1 MIAMLY
7 KCFFDDFKEEMTYQ
21 YGYDSS
27 AEINEELVYG
37 ETRDVDNNECSL
49 CGFKGKTSGGL
60 KTHVGRKHRYK
71 DKTLWEMQICSMK
84 KKEVKDI
91 HCV

>member
-1 MIAMLY
+1 
-7 KCFFDDFKEEMTYQ
+7 MTYR

-27 AEINEELVYG
+27 AETTDENLVYG
-37 ETRDVDNNECSL
+37 ETRDVGNNEYSL

-71 DKTLWEMQICSMK
+71 DKTLWEM
-84 KKEVKDI
+84 
-91 HCV
+91 